1 MYEVLIPVDFS
12 EESII
17 ALEYGIDLANHLN
30 ANLRV
35 IHVKADSLI
44 VPFYV
49 ENAADYT
56 LDHNVDIWANDLH
69 VKYKAKYIVENGHFD
84 YKIREG
90 NVVKEITNQAKYDD
104 ATIMVMG
111 AHSDKSIG
119 ARWVGSNAYRLV
131 SHSPCP
137 VIVVNKKMKLVHN
150 IKSIVVPVDYSIA
163 SRKKVPAVT
172 GMAYLFDAKVHVVG
186 LKPSDLK
193 WMNEEMDVFVNQVR
207 NYIVNNG
214 KVEVVTHQLVG
225 SDFAQNIMKYSDE
238 VDTDILTVHVH
249 HSNNPFVRLFQ
260 SFANELINNSLK
272 PVLVIPTK
280 D

>member
-1 MYEVLIPVDFS
+1 MYEVLVPIDFS
-12 EESII
+12 EESVI
-17 ALEYGIDLANHLN
+17 ALEYGIALANHLN

-35 IHVKADSLI
+35 IHVKCNTVIL
-44 VPFYV
+44 PFFAE
-49 ENAADYT
+49 ENAKYR
-56 LDHNVDIWANDLH
+56 LDHNVDMWAKELYE
-69 VKYKAKYIVENGHFD
+69 KYKSRYKVKNGYFD

-90 NVVKEITNQAKYDD
+90 NVIKEITNQAKYGDSSVLVV
-104 ATIMVMG
+104 AT
-111 AHSDKSIG
+111 HNNKKESK
-119 ARWVGSNAYRLV
+119 WVGSDAYRLV

-137 VIVVNKKMKLVHN
+137 VVVVNKRMKLKYD

-186 LKPSDLK
+186 LKSSDLK
-193 WMNEEMDVFVNQVR
+193 WMNDEMSVFVKQVKE
-207 NYIVNNG
+207 YITKNAHVNVESDQIAGREFAKNLMDYAD
-214 KVEVVTHQLVG
+214 KV
-225 SDFAQNIMKYSDE
+225 DADM
-238 VDTDILTVHVH
+238 LTVHVH

-260 SFANELINNSLK
+260 PFTNELVNNSLK

>member
-1 MYEVLIPVDFS
+1 MYEVLIPIDFS
-12 EESII
+12 QESII
-17 ALEYGIDLANHLN
+17 ALEYGIDLANHLK

-35 IHVKADSLI
+35 VHVKADSLI
-44 VPFYV
+44 IPFYL
-49 ENAADYT
+49 ENKADYA
-56 LDHNVDIWANDLH
+56 LNHKVDIWASDLH
-69 VKYKAKYIVENGHFD
+69 EKYKHKYQVEKGIFD

-90 NVVKEITNQAKYDD
+90 NVITEVTNQAKYDD

-111 AHSDKSIG
+111 AHNDKSIG
-119 ARWVGSNAYRLV
+119 AKWVGSNAYRLV

-137 VIVVNKKMKLVHN
+137 VIVVNKRMKLIHDITN
-150 IKSIVVPVDYSIA
+150 IVVPIDYNIA

-172 GMAYLFDAKVHVVG
+172 GMAYLFDSEVHVVG

-193 WMNEEMDVFVNQVR
+193 WMNDEMDVYVKQVR
-207 NYIVNNG
+207 NYIVNNA
-214 KVEVVTHQLVG
+214 KVEVVTDQLVG
-225 SDFAQNIMKYSDE
+225 SDFAQNILEYSE
-238 VDTDILTVHVH
+238 KVDADMLAVHVH

-260 SFANELINNSLK
+260 PFANELINNSLK